1 MTEGA
6 ERGPR
11 DEAFGYICRRCLN
24 CCHDKHIQLN
34 PYEVAR
40 LARNRGMSTSRFREA
55 FTIDGAG
62 LALARR
68 DEEDGACV
76 FLGPEGCE
84 VHADRPLVCRL
95 YPLGRHLTAEGE
107 ESFTHVTPHPLSEGE
122 LTRRGTIA
130 AWLENQGAEPFT
142 RAADA
147 YLAWLNAAL
156 EVAPEA
162 SDHVRAKTTT
172 ASPAGAVDILDM
184 DAAIAAFG
192 PGPAPDDLEARRA
205 LHLDI
210 LYRQLSPE
218 REERA

>member
-1 MTEGA
+1 M
-6 ERGPR
+6 GPR

-40 LARNRGMSTSRFREA
+40 LARHLRLSTTEFRA
-55 FTIDGAG
+55 THTIDGAG
-62 LALARR
+62 VALARR

-95 YPLGRHLTAEGE
+95 YPLGRQLTSEGE
-107 ESFTHVTPHPLSEGE
+107 ESFTHVAPHPFSRGE
-122 LTRRGTIA
+122 LTREGTIA
-130 AWLENQGAEPFT
+130 AWLNNQGAEPFI

-147 YLAWLNAAL
+147 YLVWLNAAL
-156 EVAPEA
+156 EVVPEA
-162 SDHVRAKTTT
+162 TDQVRAKESST
-172 ASPAGAVDILDM
+172 SPAGVIDILDM
-184 DAAIAAFG
+184 DAVIAAFG
-192 PGPAPDDLEARRA
+192 AGPAPDDLEARRER
-205 LHLDI
+205 HLEI